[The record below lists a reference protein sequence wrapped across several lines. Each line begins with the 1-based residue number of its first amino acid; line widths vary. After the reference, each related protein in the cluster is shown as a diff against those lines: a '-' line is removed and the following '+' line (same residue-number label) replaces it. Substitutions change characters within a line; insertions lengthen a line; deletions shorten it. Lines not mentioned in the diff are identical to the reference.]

1 MYMYIYPSQ
10 KKIYLKN
17 LFCRLMISLNT
28 DEVISDVDYELI
40 EAFYTALV
48 DRDVIA
54 MREVLYILDE
64 RMSKDCLCLEQRC
77 TCGAWR

>member
-1 MYMYIYPSQ
+1 
-10 KKIYLKN
+10 
-17 LFCRLMISLNT
+17 MISLNT

-64 RMSKDCLCLEQRC
+64 RMSKDCLCLEQSC
-77 TCGAWR
+77 MCGAWMRKSYDINE

>member
-1 MYMYIYPSQ
+1 
-10 KKIYLKN
+10 
-17 LFCRLMISLNT
+17 MISLNT

-48 DRDVIA
+48 DREVIA

-64 RMSKDCLCLEQRC
+64 RMSKDCLCREQSC
-77 TCGAWR
+77 TCGAWMRKSYDINE

>member
-1 MYMYIYPSQ
+1 
-10 KKIYLKN
+10 
-17 LFCRLMISLNT
+17 
-28 DEVISDVDYELI
+28 
-40 EAFYTALV
+40 LV

>member
-1 MYMYIYPSQ
+1 
-10 KKIYLKN
+10 
-17 LFCRLMISLNT
+17 
-28 DEVISDVDYELI
+28 
-40 EAFYTALV
+40 LV

-64 RMSKDCLCLEQRC
+64 RMSKDCLCLEQSC

>member
-1 MYMYIYPSQ
+1 
-10 KKIYLKN
+10 
-17 LFCRLMISLNT
+17 MISLNT

-64 RMSKDCLCLEQRC
+64 RMSKDWLCLEQRC

>member
-1 MYMYIYPSQ
+1 
-10 KKIYLKN
+10 
-17 LFCRLMISLNT
+17 MISLNT

-54 MREVLYILDE
+54 IREVL
-64 RMSKDCLCLEQRC
+64 
-77 TCGAWR
+77 

>member
-1 MYMYIYPSQ
+1 
-10 KKIYLKN
+10 
-17 LFCRLMISLNT
+17 MISLNT

-40 EAFYTALV
+40 EAFYTALG

-54 MREVLYILDE
+54 MREGLYILDA

-77 TCGAWR
+77 TCGAWMRKSYDINE

>member
-1 MYMYIYPSQ
+1 
-10 KKIYLKN
+10 
-17 LFCRLMISLNT
+17 MISLNT

-64 RMSKDCLCLEQRC
+64 RMSKDCLCHNEVEQSC
-77 TCGAWR
+77 TCGAWMRKSYDINE

>member
-1 MYMYIYPSQ
+1 
-10 KKIYLKN
+10 
-17 LFCRLMISLNT
+17 MISLNT

-64 RMSKDCLCLEQRC
+64 RMSKDCLCLEQSC
-77 TCGAWR
+77 TCGAGMRKSYDINV